1 MRKPFFHFPE
11 TTSLW
16 RLWLAVHLLIPVLL
30 TLSVFMIGP
39 VRINTQLLD
48 MLPRPEKSRAAAKA
62 DLALGERNGR
72 EAIVFAAAE
81 DFEEAK
87 NGAIFLY
94 SQFESSPMVEKLS
107 LYFDS
112 ATMQQFADYFF
123 DYRFVVAGDKT
134 IELLKTGR
142 AGEIAEDALASAY
155 GAFTFLPLDNIDRD
169 PFLLAERH
177 MKDFLS
183 SPFLSGGKL
192 SLKDDVLAAKIDT
205 AWYVLLRITLT
216 QRGVSLRGG
225 ENAVKEIYAAAGAA
239 KAAAPGLDFYFSGVP
254 FHSYESA
261 SGAQREISIISTVTL
276 IIILALFIFTFRSL
290 LPVLF
295 SVLAAL
301 VSLALASAS
310 ALLVFRE
317 IHIIT
322 FVFGTTLIGTCVDY
336 SVHFFVHWKGNPL
349 VKTGNEIRSIIS
361 KSVIMSFLS
370 TEICFFA
377 FLFAPFPILK
387 QFAVFSMTGLLSS
400 FLTTFCLYP
409 LLKINDKRERRIYF
423 FSNKKV
429 SIKSTQENLPRLRT
443 EGSYTEYH
451 REKRQKLIKTPCNSK
466 LSGVAGKQYSVVILF
481 VLVAFCLV
489 ILFFKFP
496 LIKIK
501 NDITSL
507 YTMSPTL
514 LESEKRSAL
523 VLDQGSAPWYFIVSG
538 ASVEE
543 TMENEERLTQRLEE
557 EVSRG
562 NLGSF
567 LGTTLFV
574 PPEKRQKETYEAMSA
589 LLPLAATQYE
599 YLGFPPEYEM
609 AFNAEYAAGQ
619 RCYGIDSSPAAENIS
634 NLWIGNIDGIYYSCV
649 LPLRPA
655 DEAVF
660 MAIAEEFG
668 FVNFINKAAD
678 ISRDLDTLTKTMVIF
693 FLAACLVIA
702 VLVFIVYPWRDSL
715 KICSIPVF
723 IILAALTVLTINKV
737 SPGFF
742 PVAAFIPVFGLGLDY
757 IFYMTGKKPA
767 ETSRLTFVAVIL
779 SFLTTL
785 LSFGALAA
793 SSFVPVHEFGL
804 TVSAGLMTAFI
815 SAMLLTWRVD

>member
-11 TTSLW
+11 SINLW
-16 RLWLAVHLLIPVLL
+16 PLWLTVHLFIPILL
-30 TLSVFMIGP
+30 ALSVFFVGP
-39 VRINTQLLD
+39 LRINTQLLD
-48 MLPRPEKSRAAAKA
+48 MLPQPEKSRAAAKA

-72 EAIVFAAAE
+72 EAIVLAAAE
-81 DFEEAK
+81 DFEAAK

-94 SQFESSPMVEKLS
+94 SRFESSPIENYPLVEKLS

-112 ATMQQFADYFF
+112 STMRQFADYFF
-123 DYRFVVAGDKT
+123 DYRFVIAGEKT
-134 IELLKTGR
+134 VELLKTGR

-155 GAFTFLPLDNIDRD
+155 GAFTFIPLDNIDKD

-192 SLKDDVLAAKIDT
+192 SLKDDVLAAKIDGT
-205 AWYVLLRITLT
+205 WYVLLRITLT
-216 QRGVSLRGG
+216 PRGVSIRGG
-225 ENAVKEIYAAAGAA
+225 ENAVKEIYAAAGVA
-239 KAAAPGLDFYFSGVP
+239 KAASPGLEFYFSGVP

-261 SGAQREISIISTVTL
+261 SGAQREISIISTLTL

-290 LPVLF
+290 LPVLL

-349 VKTGNEIRSIIS
+349 VKNGYEIRSNIS
-361 KSVIMSFLS
+361 KGIVMSFLS

-400 FLTTFCLYP
+400 FLTSFCLYP
-409 LLKINDKRERRIYF
+409 LLKINDKGERRIYF
-423 FSNKKV
+423 FSK
-429 SIKSTQENLPRLRT
+429 IKNFSLAPLMRV
-443 EGSYTEYH
+443 
-451 REKRQKLIKTPCNSK
+451 II
-466 LSGVAGKQYSVVILF
+466 LSVFVVF
-481 VLVAFCLV
+481 CFAF
-489 ILFFKFP
+489 LFFKSP

-514 LESEKRSAL
+514 LESEKRAAL

-543 TMENEERLTQRLEE
+543 TLENEERLALRLEE

-574 PPEKRQKETYEAMSA
+574 PSIKRQNETYEAMSA
-589 LLPLAATQYE
+589 LLPLAKAQYE
-599 YLGFPPEYEM
+599 YLGFPPEYE
-609 AFNAEYAAGQ
+609 AVYYDEYAAGQ
-619 RCYGIDSSPAAENIS
+619 RYCGLDSSPVVENIS
-634 NLWIGNIDGIYYSCV
+634 NLWIGNIDGYYYSCV
-649 LPLRPA
+649 LPLRPG

-660 MAIAEEFG
+660 RAIAEEFG
-668 FVNFINKAAD
+668 SVHFINKAGD

-693 FLAACLVIA
+693 FFAACLVIA
-702 VLVFIVYPWRDSL
+702 VLVFFVYPWRDGL
-715 KICSIPVF
+715 KICAIPVF

-737 SPGFF
+737 SPAFF

-767 ETSRLTFVAVIL
+767 ETSRLTLVAVIL

-804 TVSAGLMTAFI
+804 TVSAGLMAAFI
-815 SAMLLTWRVD
+815 SAMLLAWRVD

>member
-1 MRKPFFHFPE
+1 MKKPFFHFPDAI
-11 TTSLW
+11 SLW
-16 RLWLAVHLLIPVLL
+16 PLWLAVHMLIPVLL
-30 TLSVFMIGP
+30 VLSVFFAGSL
-39 VRINTQLLD
+39 RINTQLLD
-48 MLPRPEKSRAAAKA
+48 MLPQPEKSRAAAKA
-62 DLALGERNGR
+62 DMALGERNGR

-87 NGAIFLY
+87 SGAIFLY
-94 SQFESSPMVEKLS
+94 SQFENSPMVEKLS
-107 LYFDS
+107 FYFDS
-112 ATMQQFADYFF
+112 ATMQQFDEYFF
-123 DYRFVVAGDKT
+123 DYRFVVAGKET
-134 IELLKTGR
+134 VKLLKTGK
-142 AGEIAEDALASAY
+142 AVDIAEDALASAY
-155 GAFTFLPLDNIDRD
+155 GAFTFIPLDNIDKD
-169 PFLLAERH
+169 PFLLAERQ
-177 MKDFLS
+177 KKEFLS

-192 SLKDDVLAAKIDT
+192 SLKDDVLAAKIDET
-205 AWYVLLRITLT
+205 WYVLLRMTLT
-216 QRGVSLRGG
+216 PRGVSLRSG
-225 ENAVKEIYAAAGAA
+225 ENAVKEIYATVKSVKTAV
-239 KAAAPGLDFYFSGVP
+239 PGLEFYFSGIP

-261 SGAQREISIISTVTL
+261 SDAQREISVISTVTL

-290 LPVLF
+290 LPVLL
-295 SVLAAL
+295 SVLASL
-301 VSLALASAS
+301 VSLALAAAS

-349 VKTGNEIRSIIS
+349 VKNGYEIRFTIS

-400 FLTTFCLYP
+400 FLTSFCLYP
-409 LLKINDKRERRIYF
+409 LLRINDKGERRIYSF
-423 FSNKKV
+423 PKV
-429 SIKSTQENLPRLRT
+429 KSFYL
-443 EGSYTEYH
+443 
-451 REKRQKLIKTPCNSK
+451 TPAVRIVL
-466 LSGVAGKQYSVVILF
+466 LSVLAG
-481 VLVAFCLV
+481 FCIV
-489 ILFFKFP
+489 FLFFKFP

-514 LESEKRSAL
+514 LESEKRAAL
-523 VLDQGSAPWYFIVSG
+523 VLDRGSAPWYFIVSG
-538 ASVEE
+538 ASAEE
-543 TMENEERLTQRLEE
+543 TLENEEKLTLRLDE

-574 PPEKRQKETYEAMSA
+574 PSIKRQKETYEAMSV
-589 LLPLAATQYE
+589 LLPLAKAQYE
-599 YLGFPPEYEM
+599 YLGFPPEYE
-609 AFNAEYAAGQ
+609 AVYYDEYTAGL
-619 RCYGIDSSPAAENIS
+619 RYCDIDSSPAAENIS
-634 NLWIGNIDGIYYSCV
+634 NLWIGNIDGIFYSCV
-649 LPLRPA
+649 LPFRPA
-655 DEAVF
+655 DESVF
-660 MAIAEEFG
+660 RAIADEFG
-668 FVNFINKAAD
+668 FVHFINKASD
-678 ISRDLDTLTKTMVIF
+678 IGRDLDTLTKTMVIF
-693 FLAACLVIA
+693 FFAACLVIA
-702 VLVFIVYPWRDSL
+702 VLVFFAYPWRDSL
-715 KICSIPVF
+715 KICTIPVF

-737 SPGFF
+737 NTGFF

-793 SSFVPVHEFGL
+793 SNFVPVHEFGL
-804 TVSAGLMTAFI
+804 TVSAGLMAAFI
-815 SAMLLTWRVD
+815 SAMLLTERVD

>member
-1 MRKPFFHFPE
+1 MKKLFFHFPE
-11 TTSLW
+11 TTNL
-16 RLWLAVHLLIPVLL
+16 LPFWLVVHLLIPVLL
-30 TLSVFMIGP
+30 AISVFFIGP
-39 VRINTQLLD
+39 LRINTQLLD

-72 EAIVFAAAE
+72 EAIIFAAAE
-81 DFEEAK
+81 DFEAAK
-87 NGAIFLY
+87 NGAVFIY
-94 SQFESSPMVEKLS
+94 SQFKNSPMAEKLS

-112 ATMQQFADYFF
+112 AAIQQFADYFL
-123 DYRFVVAGDKT
+123 DYRFVVAGEKT
-134 IELLKTGR
+134 VELLKTGR

-155 GAFTFLPLDNIDRD
+155 GAFTFLPLDNIDKD
-169 PFLLAERH
+169 PFLLAERQ
-177 MKDFLS
+177 MKEYLS
-183 SPFLSGGKL
+183 SPFLSGGRL
-192 SLKDDVLAAKIDT
+192 SLKDDVLAAKIDG
-205 AWYVLLRITLT
+205 AWYVLLRMTLT
-216 QRGVSLRGG
+216 QRGVSLMGG
-225 ENAVKEIYAAAGAA
+225 ENAVKEIYTAAESA
-239 KAAAPGLDFYFSGVP
+239 KMASPGLEFYFSGVP

-276 IIILALFIFTFRSL
+276 IIVLALFIFTFRSL
-290 LPVLF
+290 LPVLL

-301 VSLALASAS
+301 VSLALAAAS

-349 VKTGNEIRSIIS
+349 VKNGYEIRSTIS

-387 QFAVFSMTGLLSS
+387 QFAVFSMMGLLSS
-400 FLTTFCLYP
+400 FLTSFCLYP
-409 LLKINDKRERRIYF
+409 LLKITDKRERKIYF
-423 FSNKKV
+423 FSKIKKI
-429 SIKSTQENLPRLRT
+429 SL
-443 EGSYTEYH
+443 
-451 REKRQKLIKTPCNSK
+451 TPAMRIIV
-466 LSGVAGKQYSVVILF
+466 LSVF
-481 VLVAFCLV
+481 TAFCLV
-489 ILFFKFP
+489 FLFFKFP
-496 LIKIK
+496 FIKIK

-507 YTMSPTL
+507 YTMSPAL
-514 LESEKRSAL
+514 LESEKRAAL
-523 VLDQGSAPWYFIVSG
+523 VLDRGSAPWYFIVSG
-538 ASVEE
+538 AGVEE
-543 TMENEERLTQRLEE
+543 TLENEEKLALRLEE

-574 PPEKRQKETYEAMSA
+574 PSIKRQSETYEAMSA
-589 LLPLAATQYE
+589 LLPLATTQYE
-599 YLGFPPEYEM
+599 YLGFPPEYGA

-619 RCYGIDSSPAAENIS
+619 KYCGVDSSPVAENIS

-649 LPLRPA
+649 LPLRPI

-660 MAIAEEFG
+660 RAIAEELG
-668 FVNFINKAAD
+668 FVHFINKVGD
-678 ISRDLDTLTKTMVIF
+678 ISRDLDTLTKTMVVF
-693 FLAACLVIA
+693 FFAACLVIA
-702 VLVFIVYPWRDSL
+702 VLVFFVYPWRDSL

-737 SPGFF
+737 NPAFF

-767 ETSRLTFVAVIL
+767 ETGRLTFVAVIL

-804 TVSAGLMTAFI
+804 TVSAGLMAAFI
-815 SAMLLTWRVD
+815 SAMLLAWRVD

>member
-1 MRKPFFHFPE
+1 MKKPFFHFPE
-11 TTSLW
+11 TTNLW
-16 RLWLAVHLLIPVLL
+16 PLWLAVHLLIPILL
-30 TLSVFMIGP
+30 ALSFFLVGP

-94 SQFESSPMVEKLS
+94 SQFINSPMVDKLT

-112 ATMQQFADYFF
+112 AKVQQFADYFF
-123 DYRFVVAGDKT
+123 DYRFVIAGRKT
-134 IELLKTGR
+134 LELLDTGR
-142 AGEIAEDALASAY
+142 ASEIAEDALVSAY
-155 GAFTFLPLDNIDRD
+155 SAFTFLPLDNIDSD

-192 SLKDDVLAAKIDT
+192 SLKDDVLAAKIDGT
-205 AWYVLLRITLT
+205 WYVLLRMTLT
-216 QRGVSLRGG
+216 QRGVSLLGG
-225 ENAVKEIYAAAGAA
+225 ENAVKEIYTATASA
-239 KAAAPGLDFYFSGVP
+239 KMASPGLEFYFSGVP

-261 SGAQREISIISTVTL
+261 SGAQWEISIISTVSL
-276 IIILALFIFTFRSL
+276 IVILALFIFTFRSL
-290 LPVLF
+290 LPVLL
-295 SVLAAL
+295 SVLATL
-301 VSLALASAS
+301 VSLALAAAS

-349 VKTGNEIRSIIS
+349 VKNGYEIRSTIS

-400 FLTTFCLYP
+400 FLTSFCLYP
-409 LLKINDKRERRIYF
+409 LLKINDKGERQIYF
-423 FSNKKV
+423 FSK
-429 SIKSTQENLPRLRT
+429 IKNFSLGPIMR
-443 EGSYTEYH
+443 
-451 REKRQKLIKTPCNSK
+451 IIV
-466 LSGVAGKQYSVVILF
+466 LSVFAAFG
-481 VLVAFCLV
+481 LVF
-489 ILFFKFP
+489 LFFKYP
-496 LIKIK
+496 SIKIN
-501 NDITSL
+501 NDIASL

-514 LESEKRSAL
+514 LESEKRAAL

-543 TMENEERLTQRLEE
+543 TLENEEKLALRLEE
-557 EVSRG
+557 EVTRG

-574 PPEKRQKETYEAMSA
+574 PSIRRQKETYEAMSA
-589 LLPLAATQYE
+589 LLPLATTQYE
-599 YLGFPPEYEM
+599 YLGFPPEYEA
-609 AFNAEYAAGQ
+609 AFNAEYTAGQ
-619 RCYGIDSSPAAENIS
+619 RYCGVDSSPVTENIS

-660 MAIAEEFG
+660 RAIAEELG
-668 FVNFINKAAD
+668 FVHFINKVSD
-678 ISRDLDTLTKTMVIF
+678 ISRDLDTLTKTMIIF
-693 FLAACLVIA
+693 FFAACLVIA
-702 VLVFIVYPWRDSL
+702 VLVFFVYPWRDSL

-723 IILAALTVLTINKV
+723 IIFTALTVLTINKV

-804 TVSAGLMTAFI
+804 TVSAGLMAAFI
-815 SAMLLTWRVD
+815 SAMLLAWRVD

>member
-1 MRKPFFHFPE
+1 MKKPFFHFPE

-16 RLWLAVHLLIPVLL
+16 HLWLAVHLLIPALL
-30 TLSVFMIGP
+30 VLSVFVIGP
-39 VRINTQLLD
+39 LRINTQLLD

-62 DLALGERNGR
+62 DMALGERNGR
-72 EAIVFAAAE
+72 EAIIFSAAE
-81 DFEEAK
+81 NFEAAK
-87 NGAIFLY
+87 DGAIFIY

-112 ATMQQFADYFF
+112 LTIQQFADYFF
-123 DYRFVVAGDKT
+123 DYRFVIAAGKT
-134 IELLKTGR
+134 VELLRTGR

-155 GAFTFLPLDNIDRD
+155 GAFTFLPLDNIDKD
-169 PFLLAERH
+169 PFLLAERQ
-177 MKDFLS
+177 MKGFLS
-183 SPFLSGGKL
+183 SPFFSGGKL
-192 SLKDDVLAAKIDT
+192 SLKDDVLAAKIDET
-205 AWYVLLRITLT
+205 WYVLLRMTLT
-216 QRGVSLRGG
+216 PRGVSLRGG
-225 ENAVKEIYAAAGAA
+225 ENAVKEIYAAAESART
-239 KAAAPGLDFYFSGVP
+239 AAPGLEFYFSGVP
-254 FHSYESA
+254 FHSYESS

-276 IIILALFIFTFRSL
+276 VIILALFIFTFRSL
-290 LPVLF
+290 LPVLL

-301 VSLALASAS
+301 VSLALAAAS
-310 ALLVFRE
+310 SLLVFRE

-349 VKTGNEIRSIIS
+349 VKTGYEIRSTIS

-400 FLTTFCLYP
+400 FLTSFCLYP
-409 LLKINDKRERRIYF
+409 LLKINDKAGRQIYF
-423 FSNKKV
+423 FPKINNFS
-429 SIKSTQENLPRLRT
+429 L
-443 EGSYTEYH
+443 
-451 REKRQKLIKTPCNSK
+451 TPVMRIII
-466 LSGVAGKQYSVVILF
+466 LSVFAASCF
-481 VLVAFCLV
+481 VF
-489 ILFFKFP
+489 LFFKFP

-543 TMENEERLTQRLEE
+543 TLENEERLTLRLEE

-574 PPEKRQKETYEAMSA
+574 PSVRHQNETYKAMSA
-589 LLPLAATQYE
+589 LLPLASTQYE
-599 YLGFPPEYEM
+599 YLGFPPEYE
-609 AFNAEYAAGQ
+609 AVYYDEYAAGQ
-619 RCYGIDSSPAAENIS
+619 RYCGIDSSPAAENIS

-649 LPLRPA
+649 MPLRPV
-655 DEAVF
+655 DETVF
-660 MAIAEEFG
+660 RAIAEEFSS
-668 FVNFINKAAD
+668 VHFINKASD
-678 ISRDLDTLTKTMVIF
+678 ISRDLDTLTRTMVIF

-702 VLVFIVYPWRDSL
+702 VLVFFVYPWRDSL

-723 IILAALTVLTINKV
+723 IILAALTVLTMNKV
-737 SPGFF
+737 NPGFF

-757 IFYMTGKKPA
+757 IFYMTGKKPP
-767 ETSRLTFVAVIL
+767 ETSRLTLIAVIL

-804 TVSAGLMTAFI
+804 TVSAGLLAAFI
-815 SAMLLTWRVD
+815 SAMLLARRVD

>member
-1 MRKPFFHFPE
+1 MRKLFFHFPE
-11 TTSLW
+11 ALNLW
-16 RLWLAVHLLIPVLL
+16 PLWLAVHLLIPVLL
-30 TLSVFMIGP
+30 ALSVFFAGP

-48 MLPRPEKSRAAAKA
+48 MLPRPVKSRAAAKA

-72 EAIVFAAAE
+72 EAIVFAAAK

-94 SQFESSPMVEKLS
+94 SQFESSSIGNSPLVEKLS

-112 ATMQQFADYFF
+112 TAMQQFADYFF
-123 DYRFVVAGDKT
+123 DYRFVIAGEKT
-134 IELLKTGR
+134 TDLLKTGR
-142 AGEIAEDALASAY
+142 AAEIAEDALASAY

-169 PFLLAERH
+169 PFLLTERH

-192 SLKDDVLAAKIDT
+192 SLKDEVLAAKIDET
-205 AWYVLLRITLT
+205 WYVLLRMTLT
-216 QRGVSLRGG
+216 PQGVSLRGG

-239 KAAAPGLDFYFSGVP
+239 KTAAPGLEFYFSGVP

-261 SGAQREISIISTVTL
+261 SGAQREISIISTVSL
-276 IIILALFIFTFRSL
+276 VIILALFIFTFRSL
-290 LPVLF
+290 LPVLL

-301 VSLALASAS
+301 ASLALASAS

-349 VKTGNEIRSIIS
+349 VKTGYEIRSVIS

-400 FLTTFCLYP
+400 FLTSFCLYP
-409 LLKINDKRERRIYF
+409 LLKISDKGERKIYF
-423 FSNKKV
+423 FSKIKDF
-429 SIKSTQENLPRLRT
+429 SI
-443 EGSYTEYH
+443 
-451 REKRQKLIKTPCNSK
+451 TPAARIIL
-466 LSGVAGKQYSVVILF
+466 LS
-481 VLVAFCLV
+481 VLTGFCLV
-489 ILFFKFP
+489 FLFFKFP

-514 LESEKRSAL
+514 LESERRSAL
-523 VLDQGSAPWYFIVSG
+523 VFDQGSAPWYFIVSG

-543 TMENEERLTQRLEE
+543 TLENEEKLTLRLEE

-574 PPEKRQKETYEAMSA
+574 PSIKRQNETYEAMSA

-599 YLGFPPEYEM
+599 YLGFPPEYE
-609 AFNAEYAAGQ
+609 AVYRDEYAAGQ
-619 RCYGIDSSPAAENIS
+619 RYCGIDSSPAAENIS

-649 LPLRPA
+649 LPLRPIDPI

-660 MAIAEEFG
+660 RAVAEEFDS
-668 FVNFINKAAD
+668 VHFINKAGD

-693 FLAACLVIA
+693 FFAACFVIA
-702 VLVFIVYPWRDSL
+702 VLVFFVYPLRDGL
-715 KICSIPVF
+715 KICAIPVF
-723 IILAALTVLTINKV
+723 IILAALTVLTINNV
-737 SPGFF
+737 SPAFF
-742 PVAAFIPVFGLGLDY
+742 PAAAFIPVFGLGLDY

-767 ETSRLTFVAVIL
+767 ETGRLTFAAVIL

-804 TVSAGLMTAFI
+804 TVSAGLMAAFI
-815 SAMLLTWRVD
+815 SAMLLAWRVD

>member
-1 MRKPFFHFPE
+1 MKKPFFHFPE
-11 TTSLW
+11 TKSLLP
-16 RLWLAVHLLIPVLL
+16 LWLAIHLLIPALL
-30 TLSVFMIGP
+30 ALSVFFVGP
-39 VRINTQLLD
+39 LRINTQLLD
-48 MLPRPEKSRAAAKA
+48 MLPQPEKSRAAAKA
-62 DLALGERNGR
+62 DMALGERNGR
-72 EAIVFAAAE
+72 EAIVFASAE

-87 NGAIFLY
+87 NGAMFLY
-94 SQFESSPMVEKLS
+94 SRFENSPMVKKLA

-112 ATMQQFADYFF
+112 ATIQQFNEYFF
-123 DYRFVVAGDKT
+123 DYRFVVAGEKT
-134 IELLKTGR
+134 VELLKTGR

-155 GAFTFLPLDNIDRD
+155 GAFTFIPLDNIDKD
-169 PFLLAERH
+169 PFLLAERQ
-177 MKDFLS
+177 MKGFLS

-192 SLKDDVLAAKIDT
+192 SLKDDVLAAKIDET
-205 AWYVLLRITLT
+205 WYVLLRMTLT
-216 QRGVSLRGG
+216 PRGVSLRGG
-225 ENAVKEIYAAAGAA
+225 ENAVKEIYATAESA
-239 KAAAPGLDFYFSGVP
+239 KMASPGLEFYFSGIP

-290 LPVLF
+290 LPVLL

-301 VSLALASAS
+301 VSLALAAAS

-349 VKTGNEIRSIIS
+349 IKSGYEIRSTIS
-361 KSVIMSFLS
+361 KSIIMSFLS

-400 FLTTFCLYP
+400 FLTSFCLYP
-409 LLKINDKRERRIYF
+409 LLKINDKGERKIYF
-423 FSNKKV
+423 FSNK
-429 SIKSTQENLPRLRT
+429 
-443 EGSYTEYH
+443 
-451 REKRQKLIKTPCNSK
+451 TPCYSM
-466 LSGVAGKQYSVVILF
+466 LSGVAGKRYSMVILF
-481 VLVAFCLV
+481 VLAGFCL
-489 ILFFKFP
+489 IFLFFKSPF
-496 LIKIK
+496 IKIK

-514 LESEKRSAL
+514 LESEKRAAL

-543 TMENEERLTQRLEE
+543 TLENEERLALRLEE
-557 EVSRG
+557 EVSRRS
-562 NLGSF
+562 LGSF

-574 PPEKRQKETYEAMSA
+574 PSIKHQSETYQAMSA
-589 LLPLAATQYE
+589 LLPLATTQYE
-599 YLGFPPEYEM
+599 CLGFPPEYE
-609 AFNAEYAAGQ
+609 ALYHAEYAAGK
-619 RCYGIDSSPAAENIS
+619 RYCGIDTSPVAENIS
-634 NLWIGNIDGIYYSCV
+634 NLWIGNIDGYYYSCV
-649 LPLRPA
+649 LPFRPA
-655 DEAVF
+655 GEAVF
-660 MAIAEEFG
+660 RAIAEEFG
-668 FVNFINKAAD
+668 FVHFINKASD

-693 FLAACLVIA
+693 FFAACLVIA
-702 VLVFIVYPWRDSL
+702 VLVFFVYPWRESL

-737 SPGFF
+737 NPGFF

-767 ETSRLTFVAVIL
+767 ETSRLTLVAVIL

-804 TVSAGLMTAFI
+804 TVSAGLMAAFI
-815 SAMLLTWRVD
+815 SAMLLAWRVD

>member
-1 MRKPFFHFPE
+1 MKKPFFHFPE
-11 TTSLW
+11 DKSLW
-16 RLWLAVHLLIPVLL
+16 PVWLAVHLLIPALL
-30 TLSVFMIGP
+30 ALSVFVIGP

-48 MLPRPEKSRAAAKA
+48 MLPQPEKSRAAAKA
-62 DLALGERNGR
+62 DMALGERNGR
-72 EAIVFAAAE
+72 EAIVLSAAK
-81 DFEEAK
+81 DFEDAK

-94 SQFESSPMVEKLS
+94 SQFENSPMVEKLS

-112 ATMQQFADYFF
+112 AALQQFADYFF
-123 DYRFVVAGDKT
+123 DYRFVITWEKT
-134 IELLKTGR
+134 VELLETGR
-142 AGEIAEDALASAY
+142 ATEIAEDALAAAY

-169 PFLLAERH
+169 PFLLAERQ
-177 MKDFLS
+177 MKGFLS
-183 SPFLSGGKL
+183 SQFLSGGKL
-192 SLKDDVLAAKIDT
+192 SLKDDVLAAKIDET
-205 AWYVLLRITLT
+205 WYVLLRMTLT

-225 ENAVKEIYAAAGAA
+225 ENAVKKIY
-239 KAAAPGLDFYFSGVP
+239 KAAESATMASPGLEFYFSGVP

-261 SGAQREISIISTVTL
+261 SSAQREISIISTVTL

-290 LPVLF
+290 LPVLL

-336 SVHFFVHWKGNPL
+336 SVHFFVHWKGNHL
-349 VKTGNEIRSIIS
+349 VKNGYEIRSAIS
-361 KSVIMSFLS
+361 KSIIMSFLS

-400 FLTTFCLYP
+400 FLTSFCLYP
-409 LLKINDKRERRIYF
+409 LLKINDKGERQIQLYRTKEIKLKSAQRI
-423 FSNKKV
+423 
-429 SIKSTQENLPRLRT
+429 LPRSLT
-443 EGSYTEYH
+443 ESHGLEPKVGKS
-451 REKRQKLIKTPCNSK
+451 KNFIKTPCNSK

-481 VLVAFCLV
+481 IFAGFCFVFL
-489 ILFFKFP
+489 LFKSPF
-496 LIKIK
+496 IKIK

-514 LESEKRSAL
+514 LESEKRAAL

-538 ASVEE
+538 VSIEE
-543 TMENEERLTQRLEE
+543 TLENEERLVARLDE

-574 PPEKRQKETYEAMSA
+574 PSIKRQNETYQAMSA
-589 LLPLAATQYE
+589 LLPLAKAQYE
-599 YLGFPPEYEM
+599 YLGFPPEYE
-609 AFNAEYAAGQ
+609 AVYYGEYATGQ
-619 RCYGIDSSPAAENIS
+619 RYCGIDSSLVTDNIS

-660 MAIAEEFG
+660 RAIAEEFG
-668 FVNFINKAAD
+668 FVNFINKASD

-693 FLAACLVIA
+693 FFAACLVIA
-702 VLVFIVYPWRDSL
+702 VLVFFVYPWRDSL

-737 SPGFF
+737 NPGFF

-757 IFYMTGKKPA
+757 IFYMTGKKPK
-767 ETSRLTFVAVIL
+767 ETSRLTLVAVVL

-804 TVSAGLMTAFI
+804 TVSAGLLAAFI
-815 SAMLLTWRVD
+815 SAMLLAWRVN

>member
-1 MRKPFFHFPE
+1 MKKLFFHFPE
-11 TTSLW
+11 IINLW
-16 RLWLAVHLLIPVLL
+16 PLWLAVHLLIPALL
-30 TLSVFMIGP
+30 AISIFMIGP

-48 MLPRPEKSRAAAKA
+48 MLPQPEKARAAAKA
-62 DLALGERNGR
+62 DLALGERSGR

-94 SQFESSPMVEKLS
+94 SQFENSSIENSPLVEKLS
-107 LYFDS
+107 LFFDS
-112 ATMQQFADYFF
+112 STMQQFADYFF
-123 DYRFVVAGDKT
+123 DHRFVIAGEKT
-134 IELLKTGR
+134 VELLNAGR
-142 AGEIAEDALASAY
+142 ASEVAEDALASAY

-169 PFLLAERH
+169 PFLLAERQI
-177 MKDFLS
+177 KEFIS
-183 SPFLSGGKL
+183 SPLLSGGKL
-192 SLKDDVLAAKIDT
+192 SLKDDVLAARIDET
-205 AWYVLLRITLT
+205 WYVLLRMTLT
-216 QRGVSLRGG
+216 PQGVSLRGG
-225 ENAVKEIYAAAGAA
+225 ENVVKEIYAAAEAA
-239 KAAAPGLDFYFSGVP
+239 KTAAPGLEFYFSGVP
-254 FHSYESA
+254 LHSYESA
-261 SGAQREISIISTVTL
+261 SGAQREISIISAVTL
-276 IIILALFIFTFRSL
+276 IVILALFIFTFRSL
-290 LPVLF
+290 LPVLL
-295 SVLAAL
+295 SVMAAL
-301 VSLALASAS
+301 VSLALAAAS

-349 VKTGNEIRSIIS
+349 VKTGSEIRSIIS

-400 FLTTFCLYP
+400 FLTSFCLYP
-409 LLKINDKRERRIYF
+409 LLKISDKEERRIYLF
-423 FSNKKV
+423 IGKGQNF
-429 SIKSTQENLPRLRT
+429 
-443 EGSYTEYH
+443 
-451 REKRQKLIKTPCNSK
+451 IKTPCNSK

-481 VLVAFCLV
+481 ILFAFCLV
-489 ILFFKFP
+489 FLFFKYP

-507 YTMSPTL
+507 YTMSPAL

-543 TMENEERLTQRLEE
+543 TLENEEKLTLRLEE
-557 EVSRG
+557 EVLRG

-574 PPEKRQKETYEAMSA
+574 PSVKRQEETYKAMSA
-589 LLPLAATQYE
+589 LLPLAKAQYE
-599 YLGFPPEYEM
+599 YLGFPPEYE
-609 AFNAEYAAGQ
+609 AIFNAEYGAGQ
-619 RCYGIDSSPAAENIS
+619 KYCSIDSSPAAENIS

-649 LPLRPA
+649 LPFRPI
-655 DEAVF
+655 DPIGEAVF
-660 MAIAEEFG
+660 RAIAGKFD
-668 FVNFINKAAD
+668 FVHFINKAAD
-678 ISRDLDTLTKTMVIF
+678 ISRDLDSLTKTMVVF
-693 FLAACLVIA
+693 FFAACIVIA
-702 VLVFIVYPWRDSL
+702 ALVFAVYSWRDSF
-715 KICSIPVF
+715 KICAVHVF

-737 SPGFF
+737 SPAFF

-767 ETSRLTFVAVIL
+767 ETSRLTLAAVIL

-804 TVSAGLMTAFI
+804 TVSAGLMAAFI
-815 SAMLLTWRVD
+815 SAMLLAWRVD

>member
-1 MRKPFFHFPE
+1 MKKLFFHFRE
-11 TTSLW
+11 TINLCP
-16 RLWLAVHLLIPVLL
+16 LWLAIHLLIPVALA
-30 TLSVFMIGP
+30 LSVFFVGP
-39 VRINTQLLD
+39 LRINTQLLD
-48 MLPRPEKSRAAAKA
+48 MLPQPEKSRAAAKA
-62 DLALGERNGR
+62 DMALGERNSR
-72 EAIVFAAAE
+72 EAIVFAAAK
-81 DFEEAK
+81 DFEAAK
-87 NGAIFLY
+87 NGVAFLY

-123 DYRFVVAGDKT
+123 DYRFVISGERTV
-134 IELLKTGR
+134 ELLETGR
-142 AGEIAEDALASAY
+142 VGEIAEDALASAY
-155 GAFTFLPLDNIDRD
+155 GAFTFLPLDNIDKD
-169 PFLLAERH
+169 PFLLAERQ
-177 MKDFLS
+177 MKEFLS

-192 SLKDDVLAAKIDT
+192 SLKDDVLAAKIDEN
-205 AWYVLLRITLT
+205 WYVLLRMTLT
-216 QRGVSLRGG
+216 QRGVSLMGG
-225 ENAVKEIYAAAGAA
+225 KNAVKEIYAAAASA
-239 KAAAPGLDFYFSGVP
+239 KMESPGLEFYFSGIP

-261 SGAQREISIISTVTL
+261 SGAQREISIISAVTL

-301 VSLALASAS
+301 VSLALAAAS

-349 VKTGNEIRSIIS
+349 IKTGYEIRSTIS
-361 KSVIMSFLS
+361 KSIIMSFLS

-377 FLFAPFPILK
+377 FLFAPFPILR

-400 FLTTFCLYP
+400 FLTSFCLYP
-409 LLKINDKRERRIYF
+409 LLKINEKGKRQIYF
-423 FSNKKV
+423 FSKV
-429 SIKSTQENLPRLRT
+429 KGLSLMPITRV
-443 EGSYTEYH
+443 
-451 REKRQKLIKTPCNSK
+451 LI
-466 LSGVAGKQYSVVILF
+466 LSVFAAS
-481 VLVAFCLV
+481 CLV
-489 ILFFKFP
+489 FLFFKSP
-496 LIKIK
+496 LIKIN

-507 YTMSPTL
+507 YTISPTL
-514 LESEKRSAL
+514 LESEKRAAL

-543 TMENEERLTQRLEE
+543 TLENEEKLTQRLEE
-557 EVSRG
+557 EVSRR

-574 PPEKRQKETYEAMSA
+574 PSIKRQSKTYEAMSA
-589 LLPLAATQYE
+589 LLPLARAQYE
-599 YLGFPPEYEM
+599 YLGFPPEYE
-609 AFNAEYAAGQ
+609 AVFNAEYAAGQ
-619 RCYGIDSSPAAENIS
+619 RYCGVDSSPVTENIS
-634 NLWIGNIDGIYYSCV
+634 NLWIGNIDGIFYSCV

-655 DEAVF
+655 GEAVF
-660 MAIAEEFG
+660 RAIAEEFG
-668 FVNFINKAAD
+668 FVHFINKAGD

-693 FLAACLVIA
+693 FFAACLVIA
-702 VLVFIVYPWRDSL
+702 VLVFFVYPWRDSL

-723 IILAALTVLTINKV
+723 IILAALAVLAINKV
-737 SPGFF
+737 NPGFF
-742 PVAAFIPVFGLGLDY
+742 PAAAFIPVFGLGLDY

-767 ETSRLTFVAVIL
+767 ETSRLTFAAVIL

-804 TVSAGLMTAFI
+804 TVSAGLMAAFI
-815 SAMLLTWRVD
+815 SAMLLAWRVD

>member
-1 MRKPFFHFPE
+1 MKKLFFHIPE
-11 TTSLW
+11 AINLW
-16 RLWLAVHLLIPVLL
+16 PLWLVVHLLIPALL
-30 TLSVFMIGP
+30 ALSVFLVGP
-39 VRINTQLLD
+39 LRINTQLLD

-62 DLALGERNGR
+62 DMALGEINGR

-81 DFEEAK
+81 NFEEAK

-94 SQFESSPMVEKLS
+94 SQFENSPMVEKLA

-112 ATMQQFADYFF
+112 TTIQQFADYFF
-123 DYRFVVAGDKT
+123 DYRFVIAGEKT
-134 IELLKTGR
+134 VELLKTGK
-142 AGEIAEDALASAY
+142 ASEIAEDALASAY
-155 GAFTFLPLDNIDRD
+155 GAFTFIPLDNIDKD
-169 PFLLAERH
+169 PFLLAERQ
-177 MKDFLS
+177 MKEFFS

-192 SLKDDVLAAKIDT
+192 SLKDDVLAAKIDET
-205 AWYVLLRITLT
+205 WYVLLRMTLT
-216 QRGVSLRGG
+216 PRGVSLRGD
-225 ENAVKEIYAAAGAA
+225 ENAVKQIYATAESA
-239 KAAAPGLDFYFSGVP
+239 KAASPGLEFYFSGAP

-290 LPVLF
+290 LPVLL

-301 VSLALASAS
+301 VSLALAAAS

-336 SVHFFVHWKGNPL
+336 SVHFFVHWKGNSL
-349 VKTGNEIRSIIS
+349 VKNGYEIRSAIS
-361 KSVIMSFLS
+361 KSIIMSFLS

-400 FLTTFCLYP
+400 FLTSFCLYP
-409 LLKINDKRERRIYF
+409 LLKINDKGERQIYF
-423 FSNKKV
+423 LPKIKNFSLAPLMRV
-429 SIKSTQENLPRLRT
+429 IILSIFVVFCFAFLLFKS
-443 EGSYTEYH
+443 
-451 REKRQKLIKTPCNSK
+451 
-466 LSGVAGKQYSVVILF
+466 
-481 VLVAFCLV
+481 
-489 ILFFKFP
+489 P

-507 YTMSPTL
+507 YAMSPTL
-514 LESEKRSAL
+514 LESEKRAAL

-538 ASVEE
+538 ASIEE
-543 TMENEERLTQRLEE
+543 TLENEERLVVRLEE
-557 EVSRG
+557 EVLRG

-574 PPEKRQKETYEAMSA
+574 PSINHQKETYQAMSA

-599 YLGFPPEYEM
+599 YLGFPPEYE
-609 AFNAEYAAGQ
+609 AVYYDEYASGQ
-619 RCYGIDSSPAAENIS
+619 RYCGIDSSPAADNIS

-660 MAIAEEFG
+660 RAIAEEFG
-668 FVNFINKAAD
+668 FVHFINKASD

-693 FLAACLVIA
+693 FFAACLVIA
-702 VLVFIVYPWRDSL
+702 VLVFFVYPWRDSL

-723 IILAALTVLTINKV
+723 IILAALTVLAINKV

-757 IFYMTGKKPA
+757 IFYMTGKKPK
-767 ETSRLTFVAVIL
+767 ETSRLTLVAVLL

-804 TVSAGLMTAFI
+804 TVSAGLMAAFI
-815 SAMLLTWRVD
+815 SAMLLAWRVD